1 MFLFDSSSYPEHF
14 KIKSGELVMRVY
26 NNFKRISLFVLAL
39 GLMSFSVN
47 HARASHDYKFKVHNN
62 TKHTIKKVLVSED
75 GKKYGF
81 FDIGDGIA
89 AGTTEE
95 LVWDKSTDNG
105 NCEWLFKAVFD
116 NDEESEP
123 VKFDFCEKGLVL
135 EFS

>member
-1 MFLFDSSSYPEHF
+1 MHALNS
-14 KIKSGELVMRVY
+14 
-26 NNFKRISLFVLAL
+26 FKRISLLVAAL
-39 GLMSFSVN
+39 TLMSFSIG
-47 HARASHDYKFKVHNN
+47 HAKSTTAGHLKATNDYKFKVHNN

-81 FDIGDGIA
+81 FDIGDGIE
-89 AGTTEE
+89 AGATEE

-105 NCEWLFKAVFD
+105 GCEWFFKAVFD

-135 EFS
+135 EF